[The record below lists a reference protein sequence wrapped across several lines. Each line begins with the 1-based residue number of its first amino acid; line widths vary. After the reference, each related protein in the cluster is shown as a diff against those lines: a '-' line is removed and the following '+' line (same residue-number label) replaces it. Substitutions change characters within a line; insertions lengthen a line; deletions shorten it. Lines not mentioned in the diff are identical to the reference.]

1 MTIIQKLIECFF
13 KRKWLGLL
21 LVLALVIGVGV
32 STLYRGA
39 LNPKHRTDITV
50 YLKAAE
56 MIQIGRFNHIYGIEN
71 ERNWH
76 YVYSPFLA
84 VLMVPAVKLP
94 LAVNVLL
101 AYFLSIGAL
110 AGTFVLSRSC
120 AARPGG
126 TGWQI
131 ALSAII
137 CLPLFLNTLSRAQMG
152 ILMLFFSVLVFYCY
166 QRRWKFLAGFLLSF
180 AVAIKISPLAFTVFF
195 FLFKKEWKILAS
207 GLLGVGLFYFV
218 FPSLVVGFQ
227 MNWELLKI
235 WQSLMAIGSSDKAH
249 TIYLW
254 SELFTPFANDNQS
267 LYAVVTRLVWPS
279 EAQFMTGSNTLIRM
293 ASSAVSVLLLGLL
306 FLKKLPAPTAAT
318 EDRVGLFAE
327 YSLYPTLMLFASP
340 VTQIHHY
347 ANLYILFLAALFL
360 QERSPEKA
368 PARHGLLIC
377 FWVCA
382 FAVVLGY
389 LSDPLSLWGVPLWG
403 SMLLWGAVFISVK
416 K

>member
-1 MTIIQKLIECFF
+1 MFELNNEENDYLRTQNATTKRGGTRYAPMAFTEQGVAMLSSVVNSEKAIQVNIEIMRAFA
-13 KRKWLGLL
+13 KYRGLL
-21 LVLALVIGVGV
+21 
-32 STLYRGA
+32 
-39 LNPKHRTDITV
+39 
-50 YLKAAE
+50 
-56 MIQIGRFNHIYGIEN
+56 N
-71 ERNWH
+71 E
-76 YVYSPFLA
+76 Y
-84 VLMVPAVKLP
+84 
-94 LAVNVLL
+94 
-101 AYFLSIGAL
+101 
-110 AGTFVLSRSC
+110 
-120 AARPGG
+120 
-126 TGWQI
+126 
-131 ALSAII
+131 
-137 CLPLFLNTLSRAQMG
+137 
-152 ILMLFFSVLVFYCY
+152 
-166 QRRWKFLAGFLLSF
+166 
-180 AVAIKISPLAFTVFF
+180 
-195 FLFKKEWKILAS
+195 E
-207 GLLGVGLFYFV
+207 
-218 FPSLVVGFQ
+218 
-227 MNWELLKI
+227 
-235 WQSLMAIGSSDKAH
+235 D
-249 TIYLW
+249 
-254 SELFTPFANDNQS
+254 
-267 LYAVVTRLVWPS
+267 LVWPS